1 MKSFSLRSVLL
12 ALAFGGPL
20 VAGPDDVRDLG
31 ESLVYVRMERVTA
44 DSAALPAAPAVLLD
58 LRYATGD
65 DAAAAALQAKLRGN
79 PAGRRLLLVLA
90 NPETAAPL
98 RRILEPAQLPAR
110 VLVLGRAGEN
120 FEPDIPVVF
129 DAEAER
135 SAWAAGGTGDL
146 TELITDNPGKIRL
159 DEAAIVRRHQNG
171 GEPDDRDPPAAT
183 TGGTPAVDRVLQRAV
198 QLHRGLTAL
207 PSGRN

>member
-1 MKSFSLRSVLL
+1 VKAFLL
-12 ALAFGGPL
+12 PAALSALAVAGPL
-20 VAGPDDVRDLG
+20 VAGPDDGRDLG

-44 DSAALPAAPAVLLD
+44 ESAALPAAPSLVLD
-58 LRYATGD
+58 LRYAAGD

-79 PAGRRLLLVLA
+79 PAGRRLVLVLA

-98 RRILEPAQLPAR
+98 RRILEPAQRPAR
-110 VLVLGRAGEN
+110 ALVLGRAGEN

-171 GEPDDRDPPAAT
+171 GPEDGEPPAAAAA
-183 TGGTPAVDRVLQRAV
+183 GAAVTDRVLQRAV
-198 QLHRGLTAL
+198 QLHRGLNAL